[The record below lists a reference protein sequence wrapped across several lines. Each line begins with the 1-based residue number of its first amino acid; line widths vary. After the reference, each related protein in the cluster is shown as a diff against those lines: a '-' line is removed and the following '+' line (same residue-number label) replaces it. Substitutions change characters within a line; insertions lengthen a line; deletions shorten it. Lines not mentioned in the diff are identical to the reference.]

1 MRIGVYGGTF
11 DPPHMGHLTAA
22 VAAARLL
29 ALEKLI
35 FIPAGI
41 PPHKELASQ
50 TPEAKHRLAMVRLMA
65 EQAELETGIETDV
78 SQVEIVRKGRSY
90 TVDTLRG
97 LRGEYPDDELWLLM
111 GTDMFLTFQNWR
123 APEEILSI
131 CGICA
136 FGRSES
142 DTEELFAVQRQY
154 LAQRFPGARITTLT
168 LPNIVEISS
177 TQLRAGLAKD
187 GLVRELLPTVQ
198 GYILRAGLY
207 GTKFD
212 LKRLDIKT
220 LRPAALS
227 FLHARRVPHVLGTEE
242 TAVKLAERY
251 GVNTEDA
258 RTAALLHDC
267 TKRLHMPEHLAIC
280 ERHGIVLDE
289 LERKTVKLLH
299 AKTGAALAREL
310 FGVND
315 AVYEA
320 ISWHTTGKAG
330 MTTFEKVLYL
340 ADYIEPTRNF
350 DGVERLREAVWRDLD
365 EGLLL
370 GLTMTVEEMRAKGY
384 VIHPNTMGAI
394 ESLRG

>member
-168 LPNIVEISS
+168 LPNIVEVSS

-212 LKRLDIKT
+212 LKRLDIKA

-340 ADYIEPTRNF
+340 SDYIEPTRNF

>member
-22 VAAARLL
+22 ATAARLL
-29 ALEKLI
+29 SLDRLF

-65 EQAELETGIETDV
+65 EQVETETGVRVDV
-78 SQVEIVRKGRSY
+78 LQVEVARKGKSY
-90 TVDTLRG
+90 TVDTLHG
-97 LRGEYPDDELWLLM
+97 LRGEYPDDEMWLLM

-123 APEEILSI
+123 APEEILGM

-142 DTEELFAVQRQY
+142 DTEELFAVQRKY
-154 LAQRFPGARITTLT
+154 LSDRFPNARITTLT

-177 TQLRAGLAKD
+177 TQLRAELASE
-187 GLVRELLPTVQ
+187 GIARALLPSVQ
-198 GYILRAGLY
+198 GYILRFGLY
-207 GTKFD
+207 ETKCD
-212 LKRLDIKT
+212 LKRLDMKE

-227 FLHARRVPHVLGTEE
+227 FLHAKRVPHVLGTEE
-242 TAVKLAERY
+242 TAVKLAKRY
-251 GVNTEDA
+251 GADVEDA
-258 RTAALLHDC
+258 RVAALLHDC

-280 ERHGIVLDE
+280 ERHGIALDD
-289 LERKTVKLLH
+289 LERNTVKLLH
-299 AKTGAALAREL
+299 AKTGAVLARDI

-320 ISWHTTGKAG
+320 ILWHTTGKAG
-330 MTTFEKVLYL
+330 MTTLEKVLYL
-340 ADYIEPTRNF
+340 ADYIEPTRDF
-350 DGVERLREAVWRDLD
+350 DGVERLREAVWRDID

-370 GLTMTVEEMRAKGY
+370 GLTMSVEEMREKNY
-384 VIHPNTMGAI
+384 VVHPNTLGAI
-394 ESLRG
+394 DSLRG

>member
-29 ALEKLI
+29 GLEKLI

-41 PPHKELASQ
+41 PPHKELANQ
-50 TPEAKHRLAMVRLMA
+50 TPDAQHRLAMVRLMA
-65 EQAELETGIETDV
+65 EQAAVETKIDV
-78 SQVEIVRKGRSY
+78 SVSTVEIEREGRSY

-97 LRGEYPDDELWLLM
+97 LRGEYQSDELWLLM

-123 APEEILSI
+123 APEEILSM

-154 LAQRFPGARITTLT
+154 LAQRFPNARITTLT
-168 LPNIVEISS
+168 LPNVVEVSS
-177 TQLRAGLAKD
+177 TQLRAELSANGIA
-187 GLVRELLPTVQ
+187 RELLPTVQ

-207 GTKFD
+207 GTECD
-212 LKRLDIKT
+212 LKQLPLEK

-227 FLHARRVPHVLGTEE
+227 FLHAKRVPHVLGTEE

-251 GVNTEDA
+251 GADVEQA
-258 RTAALLHDC
+258 RVAALLHDC
-267 TKRLHMPEHLAIC
+267 TKRLSMEDQLALC
-280 ERHGIVLDE
+280 ELYGIELDE
-289 LERKTVKLLH
+289 LERETAKLLH
-299 AKTGAALAREL
+299 AKTGAVLARDL

-315 AVYEA
+315 AVYAA

-330 MTTFEKVLYL
+330 MTTLEKVLYL
-340 ADYIEPTRNF
+340 ADYIEPTRDF
-350 DGVERLREAVWRDLD
+350 EGVERLREAVWRDLD

-370 GLTMTVEEMRAKGY
+370 GLTMTVEEMRGKGY
-384 VIHPNTMGAI
+384 VIHPNTLGAI